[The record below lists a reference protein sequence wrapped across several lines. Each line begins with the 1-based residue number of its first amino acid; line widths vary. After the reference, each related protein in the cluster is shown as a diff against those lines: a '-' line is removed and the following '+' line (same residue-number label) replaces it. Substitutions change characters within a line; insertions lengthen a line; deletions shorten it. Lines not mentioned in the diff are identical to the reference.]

1 MLVAVAIPLERPILN
16 ACHPRLTFLITPLD
30 RLHAARQKLYIS
42 GSGAIWKKP
51 FSCGIMIATMRTNR
65 PPSPLRHSLM
75 TPFPI
80 YDLETA
86 RKTIL
91 QRRGW
96 AETEYPDSL
105 LDGIE
110 GIFGERLTP
119 DQAVARVLAD
129 IRREGDAGLHRWTER
144 IDGVR
149 TSTYAVPPEA
159 WNAALDRIDSD
170 LREALWTAADRIA
183 TFHRRQPAHSWI
195 HQDEEGS
202 LGQLVR
208 PLDSVGVYVPGGSA
222 PLPSSLLM
230 AAIIARVADVKRVI
244 AMTPPDR
251 TTGRIPDVI
260 LAAAAIAEID
270 ELYALGGA
278 QAIGAMAFGTESI
291 EPVDKIVGPGGL
303 FVTLAK
309 RQVFGAVGIDG
320 LPGPTETIVIADDS
334 AHPGMVAADLLAQ
347 AEHDI
352 LATAIL
358 LTPSQELAEAVQ
370 AEVEARMETLSR
382 AQIIAQ
388 SLSARGGAVITP
400 DLVAAVAEANRFA
413 PEHLCLSVADPW
425 ALVPLVRHAGGVFVG
440 ESSFEVLG
448 DYIAGPSHIM
458 PTEGTARYAS
468 PLNVE
473 DFVKRISLIA
483 LTPEAGA
490 ALSAVAA
497 RIADTEG
504 LDAHAASAR
513 ERML

>member
-1 MLVAVAIPLERPILN
+1 M
-16 ACHPRLTFLITPLD
+16 
-30 RLHAARQKLYIS
+30 
-42 GSGAIWKKP
+42 
-51 FSCGIMIATMRTNR
+51 TN
-65 PPSPLRHSLM
+65 
-75 TPFPI
+75 FPI

-86 RKTIL
+86 RSGIL
-91 QRRGW
+91 QRRSW
-96 AETEYPDSL
+96 AETDYPPSL
-105 LDGIE
+105 LDGIQR
-110 GIFGERLTP
+110 IFGEALTP
-119 DQAVARVLAD
+119 EQAVARVLND
-129 IRREGDAGLHRWTER
+129 IRVEGDAGLHRWTQR

-149 TSTYAVPPEA
+149 AQSYAVPPEE
-159 WNAALDRIDSD
+159 WNAALDRIDPD
-170 LREALWTAADRIA
+170 LREALWAAADRIA
-183 TFHRRQPAHSWI
+183 AFHRRQPAHSWL
-195 HQDEEGS
+195 HQDDDGT
-202 LGQLVR
+202 LGQLLR

-230 AAIIARVADVKRVI
+230 AAVIARVAGVKRVI
-244 AMTPPDR
+244 AMTPPNR
-251 TTGRIPDVI
+251 QTGAIPDVV
-260 LAAAAIAEID
+260 LATAAIAEID

-278 QAIGAMAFGTESI
+278 QAIGAMAYGTESI

-309 RQVFGAVGIDG
+309 RQVFGVVGING
-320 LPGPTETIVIADDS
+320 LPGPPETIVIADDS

-352 LATAIL
+352 LATSIL
-358 LTPSQELAEAVQ
+358 LTPSRKLAERVRK
-370 AEVEARMETLSR
+370 EVEARIKALSR
-382 AQIIAQ
+382 AQIIVQ
-388 SLSARGGAVITP
+388 SLPTRGGAVITP
-400 DLVAAVAEANRFA
+400 DLKSAVEEANRFA

-473 DFVKRISLIA
+473 DFIKRISLIA

-490 ALSAVAA
+490 TLSGYAA
-497 RIADTEG
+497 RIADAEG

-513 ERML
+513 ERIKRIT

>member
-1 MLVAVAIPLERPILN
+1 MYRHSAAVVRA
-16 ACHPRLTFLITPLD
+16 TFLPKIEQLP
-30 RLHAARQKLYIS
+30 
-42 GSGAIWKKP
+42 
-51 FSCGIMIATMRTNR
+51 MN
-65 PPSPLRHSLM
+65 
-75 TPFPI
+75 FPI
-80 YDLETA
+80 YDLKTA
-86 RKTIL
+86 RETIL
-91 QRRGW
+91 RRRNW
-96 AETEYPDSL
+96 SETEYPESL
-105 LDGIE
+105 LKGIE
-110 GIFGERLTP
+110 QIFGQRLTP
-119 DQAVARVLAD
+119 EQAVARILSD
-129 IRREGDAGLHRWTER
+129 IHDRGDTALLHWSKR
-144 IDGVR
+144 IDGMQ
-149 TSTYAVPPEA
+149 TNDFAVPRHE
-159 WNAALDRIDSD
+159 WSAALERLDPD
-170 LREALWTAADRIA
+170 LREALTTAAQRIA
-183 TFHRRQPAHSWI
+183 MFHHRQPAYSWL
-195 HQDEEGS
+195 HQDEQGT

-230 AAIIARVADVKRVI
+230 AAVIARVAGVSRII

-291 EPVDKIVGPGGL
+291 SAVDKIVGPGGL

-309 RQVFGAVGIDG
+309 RQVFGIVGLDG
-320 LPGPTETIVIADDS
+320 LPGPTETIVIADES

-358 LTPSQELAEAVQ
+358 LTPSRDLAVKVRD
-370 AEVEARMETLSR
+370 EVETRLKRLSR

-388 SLSARGGAVITP
+388 SLPARGGAVITP
-400 DLVAAVAEANRFA
+400 DLKTAVEEANHFA
-413 PEHLCLSVADPW
+413 PEHLCLSIADPW
-425 ALVPLVRHAGGVFVG
+425 SLVPLVRHAGGIFVG

-483 LTPEAGA
+483 LTPTAGA
-490 ALSAVAA
+490 HLSIVAA
-497 RIADTEG
+497 RLADAEG
-504 LDAHAASAR
+504 LDAHAAAAR
-513 ERML
+513 ERIQEAPNA

>member
-1 MLVAVAIPLERPILN
+1 MN
-16 ACHPRLTFLITPLD
+16 
-30 RLHAARQKLYIS
+30 
-42 GSGAIWKKP
+42 
-51 FSCGIMIATMRTNR
+51 
-65 PPSPLRHSLM
+65 
-75 TPFPI
+75 FPI
-80 YDLETA
+80 YDLSTA
-86 RKTIL
+86 REGIL
-91 QRRGW
+91 KRRSW
-96 AETEYPDSL
+96 AETDYPQSL
-105 LDGIE
+105 LAGIE
-110 GIFGERLTP
+110 KLFGQRLTP
-119 DQAVARVLAD
+119 EQAVARVLAD
-129 IRREGDAGLHRWTER
+129 IRQEGDAGLNRWTER

-149 TSTYAVPPEA
+149 AESYAVPPEE
-159 WNAALDRIDSD
+159 WNAALNRIDPN
-170 LREALWTAADRIA
+170 LREALWASADRIA
-183 TFHRRQPAHSWI
+183 AFHRRQPAHSWL
-195 HQDEEGS
+195 HQDENEGT

-230 AAIIARVADVKRVI
+230 AAVIARVAGVQRVI
-244 AMTPPDR
+244 AMTPPHR
-251 TTGRIPDVI
+251 ETGRIPDVV

-278 QAIGAMAFGTESI
+278 QAIGAMAYGTERI
-291 EPVDKIVGPGGL
+291 EAVDKIVGPGGL

-309 RQVFGAVGIDG
+309 RQVFGVVGIDG
-320 LPGPTETIVIADDS
+320 LPGPTETIVIADEN

-358 LTPSQELAEAVQ
+358 LTPSQELAEAVGTEI
-370 AEVEARMETLSR
+370 AARTQQLRRSS
-382 AQIIAQ
+382 IIEQ
-388 SLSARGGAVITP
+388 SLPARGGAVITP
-400 DLVAAVAEANRFA
+400 DLKTAVAEANRFA

-425 ALVPLVRHAGGVFVG
+425 ALVPLVKHAGGIFVG

-468 PLNVE
+468 PVNVE

-490 ALSAVAA
+490 DLSALAA
-497 RIADTEG
+497 RIADAEG

-513 ERML
+513 ERMGG

>member
-1 MLVAVAIPLERPILN
+1 
-16 ACHPRLTFLITPLD
+16 
-30 RLHAARQKLYIS
+30 
-42 GSGAIWKKP
+42 
-51 FSCGIMIATMRTNR
+51 MI
-65 PPSPLRHSLM
+65 
-75 TPFPI
+75 FPI
-80 YDLETA
+80 YDLTTA

-91 QRRGW
+91 QRRRW
-96 AETEYPDSL
+96 SEADYPDSL
-105 LDGIE
+105 LNGIARV
-110 GIFGERLTP
+110 FGERLTP
-119 DQAVARVLAD
+119 EQAVARILTD
-129 IRREGDAGLHRWTER
+129 IRDMGDQGLRQWTSRIEGIQAE
-144 IDGVR
+144 
-149 TSTYAVPPEA
+149 SFAVPSSE
-159 WNAALDRIDSD
+159 WEKALDRIDPD
-170 LREALWTAADRIA
+170 LRDALWASANRIA
-183 TFHRRQPAHSWI
+183 SFHRRQPAHSWI
-195 HQDEEGS
+195 HQDEDGT

-230 AAIIARVADVKRVI
+230 AAIVARVAGVKRII

-251 TTGRIPDVI
+251 TTGTIPDII

-270 ELYALGGA
+270 AIYALGGA

-309 RQVFGAVGIDG
+309 RQVFGIVGIDG
-320 LPGPTETIVIADDS
+320 LPGPTETVVIADDS

-358 LTPSQELAEAVQ
+358 LTPSRKLAEAVQ
-370 AEVEARMETLSR
+370 VEVEARMASLSR
-382 AQIIAQ
+382 REIIAQ
-388 SLSARGGAVITP
+388 SLPARGGAVITP
-400 DLVAAVAEANRFA
+400 DLSTAVEEANRFA

-425 ALVPLVRHAGGVFVG
+425 SLVPLVRHAGGVFVG

-468 PLNVE
+468 PLNLE

-490 ALSAVAA
+490 TFSRIAA
-497 RIADTEG
+497 RIAAAEG
-504 LDAHAASAR
+504 LDAHAAAAL
-513 ERML
+513 ERTA

>member
-1 MLVAVAIPLERPILN
+1 MN
-16 ACHPRLTFLITPLD
+16 
-30 RLHAARQKLYIS
+30 
-42 GSGAIWKKP
+42 
-51 FSCGIMIATMRTNR
+51 
-65 PPSPLRHSLM
+65 
-75 TPFPI
+75 FPI
-80 YDLETA
+80 YDLSTA
-86 RKTIL
+86 REGIL
-91 QRRGW
+91 KRRSW
-96 AETEYPDSL
+96 AETDYPQSL
-105 LDGIE
+105 LAGIE
-110 GIFGERLTP
+110 KLFGQRLTP
-119 DQAVARVLAD
+119 EQAVARVLAD
-129 IRREGDAGLHRWTER
+129 IRQEGDAGLNRWTER
-144 IDGVR
+144 IDSVR
-149 TSTYAVPPEA
+149 AESYAVPPEE
-159 WNAALDRIDSD
+159 WNAALNRIDPN
-170 LREALWTAADRIA
+170 LREALWASADRIA
-183 TFHRRQPAHSWI
+183 AFHRRQPAHSWL
-195 HQDEEGS
+195 HQDENEGT

-230 AAIIARVADVKRVI
+230 AAVIARVAGVQRVI
-244 AMTPPDR
+244 AMTPPHR
-251 TTGRIPDVI
+251 ETGRIPDVV

-278 QAIGAMAFGTESI
+278 QAIGAMAYGTERI

-309 RQVFGAVGIDG
+309 RQVFGVVGIDG
-320 LPGPTETIVIADDS
+320 LPGPTETIVIADEN

-358 LTPSQELAEAVQ
+358 LTPSQELAEAVGTEI
-370 AEVEARMETLSR
+370 AARTQQLSR
-382 AQIIAQ
+382 SSIIEQ
-388 SLSARGGAVITP
+388 SLPARGGAVITP
-400 DLVAAVAEANRFA
+400 DLKTAVAEANRFA

-425 ALVPLVRHAGGVFVG
+425 ALVPLVKHAGGIFVG

-468 PLNVE
+468 PVNVE

-490 ALSAVAA
+490 DLSALAA
-497 RIADTEG
+497 RIADAEG

-513 ERML
+513 ERMGG